1 MSTEEKI
8 ERKFQKPLWF
18 EINKAEFDELINDI
32 YNNHENKDFKLTIKG
47 GNYNLIKAKE
57 FWTEVTTRKTSKSEA
72 KKLYEES
79 IQKETNAL
87 KDEKSNNVKKAQN
100 SKYSWKFRL
109 SIYCRHLFT
118 QQRGA

>member
-1 MSTEEKI
+1 M
-8 ERKFQKPLWF
+8 
-18 EINKAEFDELINDI
+18 
-32 YNNHENKDFKLTIKG
+32 
-47 GNYNLIKAKE
+47 IKAKE

-100 SKYSWKFRL
+100 SKYS
-109 SIYCRHLFT
+109 
-118 QQRGA
+118 